1 MKKLLC
7 ALALLA
13 LVIVL
18 LPAQEARAEYHDG
31 DLCPQCNLNPLYVF
45 YTDENFHTVTCST
58 CGYTT
63 TEFHFGGMATPID
76 GPQCEGCG
84 ETYGAPVDP
93 IEVNCVY
100 YVAGQYYLTKINP
113 PQSYDCHY
121 QMDWWTGPVEFNE
134 VVEIGGNY
142 YLAANVDTMVYK
154 AAGGLYISYVPGWP
168 ATCTENGQEDY
179 WQCRICKR
187 MYSEKACENQIQ
199 EPVVIPAGHDLVE
212 VKKVEPTCATPGT
225 EAYWVCQRDGC
236 GKKFSDEQATNEIQE
251 PVPIAALGHA
261 WALDTEQG
269 DGGWTWAADG
279 RSATAHLKCT
289 RDGCNGSAAPTDS
302 SPVAG
307 SPVYHPDT
315 GKVNVPFTAS
325 VTQDGQ
331 TFTGETTLALDYTAY
346 YYQATF
352 YDGDGSPLG
361 EAYILQGHGGT
372 DDPVGYLV
380 DQYAHNHSET
390 IN

>member
-212 VKKVEPTCATPGT
+212 VKKVEPTCATPGVKTFTCTVCGDTYTQDIPVDLNKHDYSKEEILIQPNCTDVGQKKLSCIYCNDFIVETLPAVGHSFTTWTVYKPATT
-225 EAYWVCQRDGC
+225 EAPGEERCYCDHDC
-236 GKKFSDEQATNEIQE
+236 GMYESREIPQLPPEEIPDEE
-251 PVPIAALGHA
+251 PG
-261 WALDTEQG
+261 EGG
-269 DGGWTWAADG
+269 DEGGGSGAD
-279 RSATAHLKCT
+279 
-289 RDGCNGSAAPTDS
+289 
-302 SPVAG
+302 
-307 SPVYHPDT
+307 
-315 GKVNVPFTAS
+315 S
-325 VTQDGQ
+325 VTPD
-331 TFTGETTLALDYTAY
+331 
-346 YYQATF
+346 
-352 YDGDGSPLG
+352 
-361 EAYILQGHGGT
+361 
-372 DDPVGYLV
+372 
-380 DQYAHNHSET
+380 
-390 IN
+390 